1 MQRKKKKPGQRPQH
15 KRESQVD
22 MFNSDTELFFPIR
35 VIPSLAQVRSTEW
48 EELVLRVSADEATEV
63 EQIAFTNLIVRLA
76 GCAGCDADS
85 FRAMRGC
92 TQCARLVIKR
102 YKGTDKDLLTQYEV
116 CMGEVTEFLK
126 KRQQ

>member
-1 MQRKKKKPGQRPQH
+1 
-15 KRESQVD
+15 

-35 VIPSLAQVRSTEW
+35 VIPSLSDVRGKEW
-48 EELVLRVSADEATEV
+48 EELVQKLASAEATEL

-92 TQCARLVIKR
+92 TQCSRLVVKR
-102 YKGTDKDLLTQYEV
+102 FKGTDAELLEQYEQCKV
-116 CMGEVTEFLK
+116 EVSEFLK
-126 KRQQ
+126 KRSS